1 MRYSAESDEARR
13 TSPLALWRYA
23 HDYLRAAQNLCRQ
36 HRIPCADSQV
46 PYHLVAQGIEFAL
59 AAFLLAKGATMTQLR
74 AELAHSLI
82 KSLARCEAA
91 GMHPLPDRWRAAIA
105 DIAQCHQ
112 DRQFV
117 YLATSENEFPD
128 LEPLIDAGAW
138 VLDRIAPTV
147 VEHFALHLADD
158 DSLPTEVFLRRLRA
172 DLSATSDVVRPRPH
186 AYLDVPA
193 ELHDPTGVAA
203 PRHRGMDG

>member
-1 MRYSAESDEARR
+1 MRYSAKSDEARR

-23 HDYLRAAQNLCRQ
+23 HDYLRAAQELCRQ

-74 AELAHSLI
+74 AEVAHSLT
-82 KSLARCEAA
+82 KSLARCEAQ
-91 GMHPLPDRWRAAIA
+91 GMPRVPDRWRAAIA
-105 DIAQCHQ
+105 DIAQRHQ

-128 LEPLIDAGAW
+128 IEPLIDAGVW

-158 DSLPTEVFLRRLRA
+158 DSLPADVFVRRLRA
-172 DLSATSDVVRPRPH
+172 DLSATSDVVRPRSH
-186 AYLDVPA
+186 GNLDLPVD
-193 ELHDPTGVAA
+193 LHDPRHVAS
-203 PRHRGMDG
+203 PRQRRIDG